1 MSEVVPSPI
10 SCIMPTADRRRF
22 VPQAIA
28 AFLGQGRDDAELVI
42 LDDGDDPVG
51 DLIPADP
58 RIRYHRETPRRVLGE
73 KRNRLCELARG
84 EIIVHWD
91 DDDWHGRD
99 RIARQVAALDS
110 SGAVI
115 CGLAHVPFLS
125 DDMSE
130 AWDYVHS
137 GRTPWVYGATF
148 AYRRAFWSRR
158 RFAALRVGEDTRFLL
173 GVPAS
178 RIVAMPDNDFMVV
191 RVHAGNTS
199 PKRTEAGLWRRR
211 DPAPLRARVLS
222 GADQGR
228 EAAGAASVANVNA
241 CLVHE
246 KPECVVDLVRNLR
259 HLDPGSPILLYD
271 GSADGRLLDRR
282 LPWPR
287 WGVEIV
293 PNARAMKWGRLHAF
307 ALDCIDHL
315 AGRDHDVMTI
325 VDSDQLMLR
334 RGYAQHLAASLG
346 ANARGVLLSSDP
358 ARQGPRTRVPPAQTA
373 QCELALWRPW
383 LSQFP
388 DGEEKFVHWTFWPAT
403 VIGAEAGRAVAALF
417 GDEKLQAIL
426 AQSKI
431 WATEEIFF
439 ATFAALLGFGVR
451 ANPCRGDWVRYK
463 TPWKVAD
470 LDRAL
475 QTPDAFWMHPVPRAL
490 DNPLRARV
498 RDRHGGY
505 SSHPPAPT
513 PPPQAGAVWPLIEQ
527 MRMIEGWLGD
537 DEGEA
542 LLLAARA
549 ALARPGAAGQI
560 VEVGSHCGKAT
571 YLLGTAART
580 APIAA
585 NVAAVDRFD
594 GRVGARDSGVA
605 AGSSC
610 RIRFDQMVARHGLE
624 PWIDARTGTAGEVA
638 WDRPIDLL
646 VIDGLHDFASV
657 AGDMAA
663 FEAWLT
669 PDARVAFHDYADY
682 FPGVQAYVDELLAQ
696 GAWEVEVAAGTLRM
710 LKRSLPAQSA
720 AAQAL
725 TAAA

>member
-1 MSEVVPSPI
+1 
-10 SCIMPTADRRRF
+10 
-22 VPQAIA
+22 
-28 AFLGQGRDDAELVI
+28 
-42 LDDGDDPVG
+42 
-51 DLIPADP
+51 
-58 RIRYHRETPRRVLGE
+58 
-73 KRNRLCELARG
+73 
-84 EIIVHWD
+84 
-91 DDDWHGRD
+91 
-99 RIARQVAALDS
+99 
-110 SGAVI
+110 
-115 CGLAHVPFLS
+115 
-125 DDMSE
+125 
-130 AWDYVHS
+130 
-137 GRTPWVYGATF
+137 
-148 AYRRAFWSRR
+148 
-158 RFAALRVGEDTRFLL
+158 
-173 GVPAS
+173 
-178 RIVAMPDNDFMVV
+178 MPDNDFMVV

-282 LPWPR
+282 LPWAR

-388 DGEEKFVHWTFWPAT
+388 DGKEKFVHWTFWPAT

-439 ATFAALLGFGVR
+439 ATFAALLGFDVR

-505 SSHPPAPT
+505 SSHPPAPSSAA
-513 PPPQAGAVWPLIEQ
+513 AGRRGLAAY
-527 MRMIEGWLGD
+527 RADAD
-537 DEGEA
+537 DRG
-542 LLLAARA
+542 LAGRRRGRGPAARGARGARA
-549 ALARPGAAGQI
+549 AGRRGPNRGGREPLRQGHVSPGHGGPDCADRGERGGRRPFRRPGGRARQRRRRR
-560 VEVGSHCGKAT
+560 E
-571 YLLGTAART
+571 LLPHPFR
-580 APIAA
+580 P
-585 NVAAVDRFD
+585 D
-594 GRVGARDSGVA
+594 GRAPRPRALDRRQNRDRGR
-605 AGSSC
+605 G
-610 RIRFDQMVARHGLE
+610 RM
-624 PWIDARTGTAGEVA
+624 
-638 WDRPIDLL
+638 DRPIDLL

-710 LKRSLPAQSA
+710 LKRSLPAEFAA